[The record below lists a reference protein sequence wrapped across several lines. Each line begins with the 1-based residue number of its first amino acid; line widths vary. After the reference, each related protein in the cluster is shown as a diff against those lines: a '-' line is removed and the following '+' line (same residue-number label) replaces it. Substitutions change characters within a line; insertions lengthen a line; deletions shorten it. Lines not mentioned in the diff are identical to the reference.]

1 MSVARIERLAKLVAY
16 LRATRRPLSF
26 AEIRQEDG
34 FEAYAGP
41 VSASGERAFERDK
54 ADLLRAGIPIVYV
67 DEVDEQGPGYV
78 IDEPKDGVVLDLSMY
93 ERAIYAIVGSVAE
106 RDSAFPR
113 QAPLRAALSKLAVL
127 GGDESM
133 VAIEVSLDEPSEPGS
148 QLAPRI
154 VDWALQKSSIEIR
167 YSDGKGEQSQRRIDT
182 WGIFRSE
189 GRYFVVGYCHLRKG
203 RRVFALH
210 RIEEAKPI
218 VGAAGRVIPP
228 EGWDRE
234 LAVDSSAEWFI
245 HEPRQAVIQVPVGRE
260 GQCRSIFSSGLVQAQ
275 VTDNPDVVSLTIEYG
290 NTEGFLSRIW
300 SLGDWCTLVEPAD
313 LKSEASRILRKAF
326 DAQQGVRIGC
336 A

>member
-1 MSVARIERLAKLVAY
+1 MSAARIERLAKLVAY
-16 LRATRRPLSF
+16 LRATRRPLPF

-34 FEAYAGP
+34 FEAYGGP
-41 VSASGERAFERDK
+41 VAASGERAFERDK

-67 DEVDEQGPGYV
+67 DESDEQGAGYV
-78 IDEPKDGVVLDLSMY
+78 IDEPQDGVVLDLSMY

-106 RDSAFPR
+106 RDAAFPR
-113 QAPLRAALSKLAVL
+113 HAPLRTALSKLAVL

-133 VAIEVSLDEPSEPGS
+133 VAIEVSLDEPTQPSS
-148 QLAPRI
+148 QLTPNI
-154 VDWALQKSSIEIR
+154 VEWALQKASLDIR
-167 YSDGKGEQSQRRIDT
+167 YSDGKGQQSQRRIDA

-210 RIEEAKPI
+210 RIEAARLI
-218 VGAAGRVIPP
+218 SGAAGRVVPP

-245 HEPRQAVIQVPVGRE
+245 HEPRRALVHVPAQRE
-260 GQCRSIFSSGLVQAQ
+260 DQCRSIFSSGLIQ
-275 VTDNPDVVSLTIEYG
+275 VLETDEPNVIALTIEYG

-300 SLGDWCTLVEPAD
+300 SLGSWCSLIGPED
-313 LKSEASRILRKAF
+313 LKAEASRILRSAF